1 MGTAGLAIAWQKAHL
16 VLGAPAEVGQ
26 WLRWLATAVWL
37 LTALVY
43 GLKFLTHRVAVLGEW
58 RHPVRINFFPTI
70 SIGLLLL
77 AIAWAED
84 APGLAAPIWGLGAGL
99 HLAFTLAIMGG
110 WLHHTHYEIKHANPA
125 WFIPVVGNIIVPV
138 VGVRFAPPE
147 LSWFFFSIGLVFWLV
162 LLTIVMYRLFFH
174 EPLPLR
180 LTPTLFILLAPP
192 SVGCVAW
199 MNLTGEG
206 GRLCPHPAA
215 HGPVPGP
222 AAVLQCAALPARA
235 LLPLLLGLFL
245 PPGGGD
251 HRHPGHG
258 RPHPQHLLQR
268 PGHDPALHPQPG
280 PGPAHRPHPGG
291 PSAAAKS
298 ASRNEAGGG
307 PPRPAPPYRASLPPS
322 SPTSLAQ
329 AMAMIMA
336 RLVAS
341 ASRPAAWAAL
351 SMRADSRLSQ
361 ASATSSS
368 WT

>member
-1 MGTAGLAIAWQKAHL
+1 MGAGLIPAHPDKKQPKSDPAAFIPAARYTEPTAMTHTAPTPARLSLFPVSFFSTVMGTAGLAIAWQKAHL

-26 WLRWLATAVWL
+26 WLRWLATAVWP

-199 MNLTGEG
+199 MNLTGEVDAFA
-206 GRLCPHPAA
+206 RILLHTALFLA
-215 HGPVPGP
+215 LLLFSNVLRFLRVPFFLSSWAYSFP
-222 AAVLQCAALPARA
+222 LAAVTIATLAMAGRTHSTFFSALGMI
-235 LLPLLLGLFL
+235 LLSILSLVLGLL
-245 PPGGGD
+245 
-251 HRHPGHG
+251 
-258 RPHPQHLLQR
+258 
-268 PGHDPALHPQPG
+268 
-280 PGPAHRPHPGG
+280 
-291 PSAAAKS
+291 
-298 ASRNEAGGG
+298 
-307 PPRPAPPYRASLPPS
+307 
-322 SPTSLAQ
+322 
-329 AMAMIMA
+329 IA
-336 RLVAS
+336 RTLVAI
-341 ASRPAAWAAL
+341 RRGEICQPE
-351 SMRADSRLSQ
+351 
-361 ASATSSS
+361 
-368 WT
+368 